1 MPNYFLISIY
11 ILSIFSIFIVPLYIN
26 IRRDRVVALSL
37 LPIIL
42 VATTVSLVMLISSFF
57 DDTSLVN
64 AITFSIF
71 IFFEFIIF
79 GYLMML
85 PTLILVAFIIEYLRI
100 NYHYTPIKLALVG
113 GSIGAII
120 VGITYMTWKF
130 VWVAFISG
138 VISVLVQYYL
148 TEYKKEKLE

>member
-11 ILSIFSIFIVPLYIN
+11 ILSILSIFIIPLYIN
-26 IRRDRVVALSL
+26 IKRDRVIALSL

-57 DDTSLVN
+57 DDTSLIN

-71 IFFEFIIF
+71 VFFEFIIF

-85 PTLILVAFIIEYLRI
+85 PTLILVAFIVEYLRI
-100 NYHYTPIKLALVG
+100 NYHYTPIKLALIG

-120 VGITYMTWKF
+120 VAITFMTWKF
-130 VWVAFISG
+130 IWVAFVSG
-138 VISVLVQYYL
+138 FISVLVQYYF
-148 TEYKKEKLE
+148 TEYKKEI